1 MSIATDFRDSVN
13 TSNRQL
19 SDRTNSPS
27 RNFGD
32 TKFNVNLLKYP
43 TDFDSLQHYIRIDIS
58 ETTTQAAPQDRV
70 AGSANLNAE
79 SRGPAAKGLLITGAA
94 TAGATIGGSFGGNL
108 GAIIGG
114 LGGAGTGV
122 AAVSGGVFQ
131 SRGTAPV
138 TTRLDSSV
146 LFNLINPPSV
156 KYSMQYSNKEL
167 GTLAGIAGGVVEA
180 LSGKTSL
187 QETISNIIGVGG
199 EAGQALVLNLANLP
213 GQLSGLAD
221 IRGAVSAATRTSIN
235 PFKEVLF
242 EAVNFRT
249 FNFSTRFMPV
259 SRSEA
264 LNVKNIIDTFKK
276 YMHPTLSENKLFF
289 IYPADFE
296 ISYMFN
302 GSTNP
307 YFHRIAPCALTD
319 MDVTYG
325 GDIMSSFKDGVPTEV
340 NLTLQFTEK
349 EILTQDSM
357 DAGF

>member
-1 MSIATDFRDSVN
+1 MSTATDFRDGLN
-13 TSNRQL
+13 TFNRQL
-19 SDRTNSPS
+19 SDGTNTPQ

-32 TKFNVNLLKYP
+32 TKFNVNVLRYP

-58 ETTTQAAPQDRV
+58 ETTTQAPPQNRV

-79 SRGPAAKGLLITGAA
+79 SRGTAARGLLIAGSAA
-94 TAGATIGGSFGGNL
+94 AGAGIGGGFGGRG
-108 GAIIGG
+108 GAILGG
-114 LGGAGTGV
+114 LGGAGVGAAAATGDI
-122 AAVSGGVFQ
+122 FQ
-131 SRGTAPV
+131 TRGTTPV

-146 LFNLINPPSV
+146 LFHLINPPSV

-167 GTLAGIAGGVVEA
+167 GTLAGIAGGVIEA
-180 LSGKTSL
+180 LSGGQSL
-187 QETISNIIGVGG
+187 QDTISNLVSTGG

-264 LNVKNIIDTFKK
+264 DNVKKIIDTFKK

-296 ISYMFN
+296 ITYMFN

-325 GDIMSSFKDGVPTEV
+325 GDIMSSFKDGVPTEI